1 MPLEPTPHHSIKHPS
16 TIVALLIILLPTLA
30 IWQGVRFSGFTP
42 DDYMVIDIQAPIATF
57 IDAISMFW
65 RNDPNPQYWRPLT
78 NSSVSVDFWLWGWD
92 ASMFHVTNLLLHLVA
107 TALVY
112 YLVFK
117 LFRFDQWISIA
128 ISLLFGIA
136 ACHDANMLW
145 IAARS
150 DVIATINMLLT
161 LLAAYKAK
169 VAISRRGLWL
179 SLSYLFFFLGLCS
192 KEVSAVV
199 IVLLPILVWTD
210 TPRELWQRRKQL
222 IKQIAPYFLLA
233 VLFLFIRLQ
242 FTVPLDEM
250 QPVTAEGSRSPVA
263 FIKNALYS
271 IGYIIA
277 PLNFETASNII
288 NRHLTLGF
296 IVAAVLLALVVLV
309 FWKIGKREAARLL
322 YKPVMLTLITGLVS
336 FQSFERWRVYF
347 PSVGIFA
354 VLAILILTLWGI
366 NRGQRLVRA
375 FASMIVGIFFLFN
388 ILQTIIK
395 QQTWAKATAMIEGY
409 KQDFIGILSRH
420 PERPI
425 VLNVL
430 TNPIKLGDAQLIQLS
445 TVFLPI
451 TAEAERRKEPLL
463 AVGSL
468 GDAKQEVS
476 HFSNLDIYA
485 LDPNRGFDRLFIT
498 RTDSSLHVGENPEE
512 TKISGGRL
520 GFAPNI
526 PINDGVAKRDRIYA
540 PGQTYNTEGAITTV
554 LRAEGAFI
562 KEAMIRINDT
572 AGVPVYFD
580 GKHIREF

>member
-1 MPLEPTPHHSIKHPS
+1 MPLEPSPHHSSKRPR
-16 TIVALLIILLPTLA
+16 TIVALLVILLPTLA
-30 IWQGVRFSGFTP
+30 IWQGVLLSGFTP
-42 DDYMVIDIQAPIATF
+42 DDYMVIDIQAPIVTF

-107 TALVY
+107 TTLVY
-112 YLVFK
+112 FLLLNIFRLSGWVAVALA
-117 LFRFDQWISIA
+117 LF
-128 ISLLFGIA
+128 FGIA

-150 DVIATINMLLT
+150 DVIATINMLMT
-161 LLAAYKAK
+161 LLMAYKAMTSHNK
-169 VAISRRGLWL
+169 RIVWL

-199 IVLLPILVWTD
+199 IVLLPMLVWTQ
-210 TPRELWQRRKQL
+210 TPRELWRQRKDL
-222 IKQIAPYFLLA
+222 VKKIAPYFLLA

-271 IGYIIA
+271 IGYILA
-277 PLNFETASNII
+277 PLDFQTASTII

-296 IVAAVLLALVVLV
+296 SIAGALLALAVLV
-309 FWKIGKREAARLL
+309 FWKVGKKEAARLL
-322 YKPVMLTLITGLVS
+322 YKPVVLTIITGVVS

-347 PSVGIFA
+347 PSVGVFVIVAILIMTLWKIGKLRIVMRGLA
-354 VLAILILTLWGI
+354 VLAVLILLVFNVMQTL
-366 NRGQRLVRA
+366 
-375 FASMIVGIFFLFN
+375 
-388 ILQTIIK
+388 TK
-395 QQTWAKATAMIEGY
+395 QQTWATATAMIEGY
-409 KQDFIGILSRH
+409 KQDFKEILGRH

-425 VLNVL
+425 VLNVI

-451 TAEAERRKEPLL
+451 TAEAERRNEPLL

-485 LDPNRGFDRLFIT
+485 LDPDMGFAQLYIT
-498 RTDSSLHVGENPEE
+498 QTDSSLYVGEYPP
-512 TKISGGRL
+512 KLKFSAGQL
-520 GFAPNI
+520 AFAPNI
-526 PINDGVAKRDRIYA
+526 PITDGVAKRDRAYA
-540 PGQTYNTEGAITTV
+540 PGESYNTEGAIIKV
-554 LRAEGAFI
+554 RKAQGAFI
-562 KEAMIRINDT
+562 KEAEIFINDT